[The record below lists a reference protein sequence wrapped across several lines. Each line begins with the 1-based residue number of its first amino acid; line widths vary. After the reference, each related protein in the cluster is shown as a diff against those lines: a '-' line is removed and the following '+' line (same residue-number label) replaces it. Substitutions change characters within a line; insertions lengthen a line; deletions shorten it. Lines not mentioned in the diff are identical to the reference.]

1 MKQTGQSRPM
11 IKAGVTGREPGPV
24 TVLLIDEN
32 AEDNVQIKQMLLGE
46 NITVKVATDVDMGLS
61 LMDKSIDLVILD
73 LYLPYSQGY
82 DTYEVISDNSIR
94 IPMIVLTRNQDKD
107 LAQKAMHHGAQDY
120 LFKETIN
127 GEVLV
132 RSIRYAI
139 ERKKLVEEQSAI
151 KYGIIG
157 ASADIEQFGYVVA
170 HDLKLPLKVV
180 IEHLQLLQS
189 DHASKIMD
197 KTTEENISLALDGAA
212 RMQEMITDLVEY
224 SKVGMEG
231 RSFDPV
237 KMEDVLAAVLK
248 KRGELIER
256 AKVIVT
262 HDPLPTI
269 LADRTQ
275 MTLLLNK
282 LLDNAIRFRGTRPML
297 VHISAGEG
305 PTEWSFSV
313 KDNGT
318 GIPEQFQDMVR
329 GEFKGLFIESA
340 TGDFPGAGIDL
351 IISKRIVERHGGS
364 LWVDSEG
371 GKWSMYRFII
381 PKEHP

>member
-1 MKQTGQSRPM
+1 M
-11 IKAGVTGREPGPV
+11 IKAGVTGSEPGSI
-24 TVLLIDEN
+24 TVLLIDESN
-32 AEDNVQIKQMLLGE
+32 EDIASIKQMLSGE

-61 LMDKSIDLVILD
+61 LMDKRIDLVILD

-94 IPMIVLTRNQDKD
+94 IPMIVLTRNQDRD

-139 ERKKLVEEQSAI
+139 ERKKLVEEQRAI
-151 KYGIIG
+151 KHGIIG
-157 ASADIEQFGYVVA
+157 SSADIEQFGYVVA
-170 HDLKLPLKVV
+170 HDLKIPLRAV
-180 IEHLQLLQS
+180 IDHLQLLRS
-189 DHASKIMD
+189 DRSGRQLD
-197 KTTEENISLALDGAA
+197 KTIEENISLALDGAA

-237 KMEDVLAAVLK
+237 IMEDVLAAVLK
-248 KRGELIER
+248 KRGELIEK
-256 AKVIVT
+256 ANVTVT

-282 LLDNAIRFRGTRPML
+282 LLDNAIRFRGTRPMT

-318 GIPEQFQDMVR
+318 GIPVQFQDMVR
-329 GEFKGLFIESA
+329 GEFGGLFIESA
-340 TGDFPGAGIDL
+340 TGDYPGAGIDL

-371 GKWSMYRFII
+371 GKWSMYRFTI
-381 PKEHP
+381 PKAHQ